1 MLGDSTV
8 AFLPASLM
16 KAIDAVPRFLSE
28 KFKGTCS
35 LEQLKTSK
43 HGVQDRLADGSIWIV
58 RR

>member
-28 KFKGTCS
+28 KSKGTCS

-43 HGVQDRLADGSIWIV
+43 HGVQDRLADGSI
-58 RR
+58 